1 MKKRI
6 ISALLT
12 VLMVM
17 SLFTGLS
24 VSAYADDENPQVVEY
39 TLKSGDYVL
48 KLCGIQGINYF
59 TCKDAIIKLNGL
71 RSEDD
76 FRFLAV
82 GRVIKLPA
90 TDAAA
95 LAIISSGSTGT
106 GSTGSS
112 GATAGT
118 VSAAKGSDSVA
129 YYLIPYTIQRGE
141 TVAGVCNSLGI
152 SFSNYADQI
161 MKLNNISSW
170 NKGAAGKTLLLPSP
184 KAPAVGTTCYQV
196 IAHKIAS
203 GETAYNMA
211 ASYGID
217 YGQNTKLL
225 QALNNTSNL
234 AKVKAGSTFY
244 IPVATTITATDSGNN
259 GGSNNGSNSGNNNNN
274 NSGNNNSGNN
284 NSGNNS
290 SSQKYSIT
298 PNINTAYGTMTFY
311 VNNATVSS
319 AAAGDTVTVDVNTT
333 DGKAISRLVVK
344 HADGSADVKLEGN
357 TFIMPGCNVRVDAE
371 IQSGYNIE
379 IESNYPTITAAT
391 VGGVSASSASQ
402 GANVKIVSTDPG
414 YMVESATVYY
424 TNWLGAKTFVTV
436 NDAMCFI
443 MPADDVVVKATLKA
457 VPTYNFYRKDCTNG
471 SFDLQVNGFSASKAA
486 KDAQVTIVW
495 KAMDGYTL
503 TSISVKKVKADG
515 TLGDSVNV
523 LNNSF
528 TMPGCDVNVELSFGQ
543 TNNAIVINAAPG
555 GKLTAHEYTETTKD
569 GATTRTV
576 SDKITEALTGKTI
589 FVKGEKDT
597 GFTDNFNITV
607 TRNAD
612 GNLVA
617 VESKSFTIGS
627 VSYNGYTFTMPAG
640 GVTIDGQFIGG
651 IKKADLEFDAGID
664 SGDGNGNIV
673 FFNGEETDKKLT
685 GKEITVGSKIT
696 LGTLAREGY
705 AFNKFEVYV
714 DTSTTSNPNFEYSV
728 ELSELANTQ
737 GYFLMPNSNVRI
749 KTIFQADAIALEAAT
764 IRGSGDVSYQ
774 VSTDGKDGTYQT
786 ANSCKVGDWV
796 KVVVKPSSEGYVVPE
811 NAILVTDKATNKV
824 IKLVKPTG
832 SNHFAFQMPSK
843 GVTVY
848 VILVGDLHKLELR
861 TINADNNTSD
871 LQGKSLWQVEVE
883 GNWPVVENK
892 TLGSDTEVKAHDPV
906 VLSLTEPGAAN
917 YVVDKVVLKTAT
929 NGSEYAGG
937 IEFKDGRYYFA
948 MPDDDTTCTVYLKSK
963 SSNDVSLVGCLSYDS
978 SRGSANFEK
987 AGTTGTKGT
996 VISSCKV
1003 GDTIMVRAT
1012 AAEGYT
1018 LTEDDIVITRAD
1030 GGTLTKGTDV
1040 ADGNFKPEK
1049 DGGKVIGWTFKMP
1062 QGGVR
1067 VTVNFKPTEAHGISL
1082 EIKDQDGNLLKGQGY
1097 VAVQY
1102 GGNSFTDISTDLGK
1116 VPYGSAVTVSLTDV
1130 GKSLYSLT
1138 KVTVDGVSCENKGSF
1153 YGFYMPNKDADIKV
1167 TLTAKTAD
1175 TNSYKLFSSYDYS
1188 KGTVGFYD
1196 KNGNP
1201 IDTAAEGDA
1210 VDIVFTPADGYM
1222 LDSYSIVRNTDN
1234 VTVDEQ
1240 SGETARKTTKV
1251 TVTMGDKPGSSST
1264 GLYAKDG
1271 ITVAANFVNKVYTA
1285 EISIKG
1291 LPTTTGTATAGSET
1305 TGTGEST
1312 GATTGETSTG
1322 VTTGETGT
1330 STSTTSD
1337 QTANL
1342 LQFKGADGKY
1352 KAVQNG
1358 SKVEVVFNSNVNIG
1372 LTTSGSSYKIT
1383 GYVVY
1388 SASDPTKK
1396 LADIKG
1402 DCNDFNFWVTKD
1414 GVSKIEITLAAK

>member
-71 RSEDD
+71 KSEDD

-95 LAIISSGSTGT
+95 LAIISSGSTGST

-118 VSAAKGSDSVA
+118 VSAAKGSDTVA

-141 TVAGVCNSLGI
+141 TVAGICNSLGI

-170 NKGAAGKTLLLPSP
+170 NKVAAGKTLLLPSP

-196 IAHKIAS
+196 VAHKIGS

-211 ASYGID
+211 ASYGVD

-244 IPVATTITATDSGNN
+244 VPVATTITATGSGNT
-259 GGSNNGSNSGNNNNN
+259 GNSGNSGNSGSSGNNN

-284 NSGNNS
+284 SGNNS
-290 SSQKYSIT
+290 STKKYSIT

-333 DGKAISRLVVK
+333 DGKAISSLVVK

-371 IQSGYNIE
+371 IQSGYDID
-379 IESNYPTITAAT
+379 IESNYPTITAAA
-391 VGGVSASSASQ
+391 VSGVSASSASQ

-414 YMVESATVYY
+414 YMVESVTVYSSD
-424 TNWLGAKTFVTV
+424 WLGVKKFITV

-443 MPADDVVVKATLKA
+443 MPAANVTVKATLKA
-457 VPTYNFYRKDCTNG
+457 VPTYNFYRADCVNG

-486 KDAQVTIVW
+486 KGAQVTIVW

-503 TSISVKKVKADG
+503 SGISVTEKKNG
-515 TLGDSVNV
+515 TSVSV

-528 TMPGCDVNVELSFGQ
+528 TMPGCDVEIKLTFGK
-543 TNNAIVINAAPG
+543 TDNAIVINAVEG
-555 GKLTAHEYTETTKD
+555 GILNAYDTK
-569 GATTRTV
+569 GN
-576 SDKITEALTGKTI
+576 SITEAKTGDLITI
-589 FVKGEKDT
+589 KMKAGTNEA
-597 GFTDNFNITV
+597 GYGSSFNLTV

-612 GNLVA
+612 GNLV
-617 VESKSFTIGS
+617 TIAPATGPADQ
-627 VSYNGYTFTMPAG
+627 YTFTMPAG
-640 GVTIDGQFIGG
+640 GVTVDGQFIGNE
-651 IKKADLEFDAGID
+651 KKVRIAFDGG
-664 SGDGNGNIV
+664 SNGNTVIV
-673 FFNGEETDKKLT
+673 NDAPVTNDTDVKAA
-685 GKEITVGSKIT
+685 VGSKVT

-705 AFNKFEVYV
+705 AFTRFEVYV
-714 DTSTTSNPNFEYSV
+714 DNVRNV
-728 ELSELANTQ
+728 EQSELANTQ
-737 GYFLMPNSNVRI
+737 GYFLVPNGSDIVV
-749 KTIFQADAIALEAAT
+749 KAFFTADAIALESAT
-764 IRGSGDVSYQ
+764 IKGSGDVSYQ

-832 SNHFAFQMPSK
+832 SSHFAFQMPSK

-917 YVVDKVVLKTAT
+917 YVIEKVELKTVGGA
-929 NGSEYAGG
+929 YAGG
-937 IEFKDGRYYFA
+937 VEYTGSEYYFA
-948 MPDDDTTCTVYLKSK
+948 MPDDDTTCTVYLKAK
-963 SSNDVSLVGCLSYDS
+963 SSNDVSLIGSLNYDS

-987 AGTTGTKGT
+987 AGATGT

-1003 GDTIMVRAT
+1003 GDTVMVRAT

-1030 GGTLTKGTDV
+1030 GGTLTKGADV

-1049 DGGKVIGWTFKMP
+1049 DSGGKFIGWTFNMP

-1138 KVTVDGVSCENKGSF
+1138 KVTVDGITCYDNGSY
-1153 YGFYMPNKDADIKV
+1153 YGFYMPNKDAVIKV
-1167 TLTAKTAD
+1167 TLTAKTSVPTSFD
-1175 TNSYKLFSSYDYS
+1175 IYSSSDFS
-1188 KGTVGFYD
+1188 KGTVGFYVG
-1196 KNGNP
+1196 GNP
-1201 IDTAAEGDA
+1201 VTSAQKGDN
-1210 VDIVFTPADGYM
+1210 VDITFTPAAGYM
-1222 LDSYSIVRNTDN
+1222 LDSYTIVRNTDN
-1234 VTVDEQ
+1234 VTVKEENALAKD
-1240 SGETARKTTKV
+1240 TY
-1251 TVTMGDKPGSSST
+1251 TVTIPMEEDN
-1264 GLYAKDG
+1264 
-1271 ITVAANFVNKVYTA
+1271 ITVTANFVNKVFKAKIKLVGADGTTV
-1285 EISIKG
+1285 ITDPNLVQIKG
-1291 LPTTTGTATAGSET
+1291 T
-1305 TGTGEST
+1305 
-1312 GATTGETSTG
+1312 
-1322 VTTGETGT
+1322 
-1330 STSTTSD
+1330 
-1337 QTANL
+1337 
-1342 LQFKGADGKY
+1342 DGKY
-1352 KAVQNG
+1352 KAVKHD
-1358 SKVEVVFNSNVNIG
+1358 SEVEVVFDNNVNIG
-1372 LTTSGSSYKIT
+1372 LTSTGNGYKIT
-1383 GYVVY
+1383 KYTITD
-1388 SASDPTKK
+1388 ASTSKVKTPTE
-1396 LADIKG
+1396 
-1402 DCNDFNFWVTKD
+1402 CNCSDFNFKVAKE
-1414 GVSKIEITLAAK
+1414 GVSEIEIRLEVK

>member
-17 SLFTGLS
+17 SLFTGMT

-48 KLCGIQGINYF
+48 KLCQAQGINYF

-71 RSEDD
+71 KSEND

-95 LAIISSGSTGT
+95 LSIIASGSTGST
-106 GSTGSS
+106 DSTGSS
-112 GATAGT
+112 GTTAGT

-141 TVAGVCNSLGI
+141 TVAGICNSLGI

-170 NKGAAGKTLLLPSP
+170 NKVAAGKTLLLPSP

-203 GETAYNMA
+203 GETAYTMS

-225 QALNNTSNL
+225 QALNNSSNL

-244 IPVATTITATDSGNN
+244 IPVATTITATGSGSTGGTGGAGNT
-259 GGSNNGSNSGNNNNN
+259 GSNGNT
-274 NSGNNNSGNN
+274 GNTGNTGNSGNN

-290 SSQKYSIT
+290 STKKYSIT

-319 AAAGDTVTVDVNTT
+319 AAAGDKVTVDVNTT
-333 DGKAISRLVVK
+333 DGKAISGLVVK

-371 IQSGYNIE
+371 IQSGYDIN

-391 VGGVSASSASQ
+391 VGGVSVNSASQ

-414 YMVESATVYY
+414 YMVDSATVYY
-424 TNWLGAKTFVTV
+424 TTWLGIKKFVSV

-443 MPADDVVVKATLKA
+443 MPTDDITIKATLKA
-457 VPTYNFYRKDCTNG
+457 VPTYNFYRDDCLNG

-486 KDAQVTIVW
+486 KGAQVTIVW
-495 KAMDGYTL
+495 KAVDGYTL
-503 TSISVKKVKADG
+503 TSINVTDAATEKK
-515 TLGDSVNV
+515 TISV

-528 TMPGCDVNVELSFGQ
+528 TMPGYDVKVTLKFGK
-543 TNNAIVINAAPG
+543 TDNAIVINAAPG
-555 GKLTAHEYTETTKD
+555 GKLEAYKYSKISSGKLILTE
-569 GATTRTV
+569 
-576 SDKITEALTGKTI
+576 KITEALTGESI
-589 FVKGEKDT
+589 FIKGTPDKDQ
-597 GFTDNFNITV
+597 GYTDEFSVTV

-612 GNLVA
+612 GNLVNLKKDSAATGTGGDA
-617 VESKSFTIGS
+617 VNFK
-627 VSYNGYTFTMPAG
+627 GYTFTMPAG

-651 IKKADLEFDAGID
+651 TKNLHIEFDGN
-664 SGDGNGNIV
+664 NGNTVIV
-673 FFNGEETDKKLT
+673 NDVPTSVDKDVQV
-685 GKEITVGSKIT
+685 TVGSKVT
-696 LGTLAREGY
+696 LGTLARDGY
-705 AFNKFEVYV
+705 AFNRFEVYV
-714 DTSTTSNPNFEYSV
+714 DDIYDV
-728 ELSELANTQ
+728 EQSELANTQ
-737 GYFLMPNSNVRI
+737 GYILMPNG
-749 KTIFQADAIALEAAT
+749 KTAKGTVLKAFFTPDAIPLEAAT

-774 VSTDGKDGTYQT
+774 VSTNSTNGKDGTYMT
-786 ANSCKVGDWV
+786 ACSSKVGDWV
-796 KVVVKPSSEGYVVPE
+796 KIVVKPNREGYVVPE
-811 NAILVTDKATNKV
+811 NAILVVDKATGKSINLTK
-824 IKLVKPTG
+824 I
-832 SNHFAFQMPSK
+832 SDNSYAFQMPSQ
-843 GVTVY
+843 GVNVS
-848 VILVGDLHKLELR
+848 VILVGDPHQLVLK
-861 TINADNNTSD
+861 TVNADNNSTTD
-871 LQGKSLWQVEVE
+871 LQGKSLWQISIE
-883 GNWPVVENK
+883 GDWPIVENDPTGNK
-892 TLGSDTEVKAHDPV
+892 TAADVKANDPI
-906 VLSLTEPGAAN
+906 LLTLTEPGAAN
-917 YVVDKVVLKTAT
+917 YVIEKVELKTVGGA
-929 NGSEYAGG
+929 YAGG
-937 IEFKDGRYYFA
+937 VEYTGSEYYFA
-948 MPDDDTTCTVYLKSK
+948 MPDANTICTVYLKAK
-963 SSNDVSLVGCLSYDS
+963 SSNDVSLIGSLNYDS

-987 AGTTGTKGT
+987 AGATGT

-1040 ADGNFKPEK
+1040 ANGNFVPEK
-1049 DGGKVIGWTFKMP
+1049 DGGKVIGWKFNMP

-1067 VTVNFKPTEAHGISL
+1067 VTVNFKPTEAYGISL

-1138 KVTVDGVSCENKGSF
+1138 KVTVDGITCYDNGSY
-1153 YGFYMPNKDADIKV
+1153 YGFYMPNKDAVIKV
-1167 TLTAKTAD
+1167 TLTAKTPE
-1175 TNSYKLFSSYDYS
+1175 TTSYKLYSSYDYS
-1188 KGTVGFYD
+1188 KGTVGFYVG
-1196 KNGNP
+1196 GNP
-1201 IDTAAEGDA
+1201 VDTAKETET
-1210 VDIVFTPADGYM
+1210 VSITFSPAAGYM
-1222 LDSYSIVRNTDN
+1222 LDSYTIVRKTDN
-1234 VTVDEQ
+1234 VTVDEK
-1240 SGETARKTTKV
+1240 SGLAESGTKTV
-1251 TVTMGDKPGSSST
+1251 DVMISSVMDDFTVT
-1264 GLYAKDG
+1264 
-1271 ITVAANFVNKVYTA
+1271 ANFVNRVYQ
-1285 EISIKG
+1285 
-1291 LPTTTGTATAGSET
+1291 TTVKIVDKDGNDITDE
-1305 TGTGEST
+1305 
-1312 GATTGETSTG
+1312 
-1322 VTTGETGT
+1322 
-1330 STSTTSD
+1330 
-1337 QTANL
+1337 NL
-1342 LQFKGADGKY
+1342 VQFRDASGKY
-1352 KAVQNG
+1352 KALKNG
-1358 SKVEVVFNSNVNIG
+1358 SKIDVVFDNNVNIG
-1372 LTTSGSSYKIT
+1372 LTSTGSGYKIT
-1383 GYVVY
+1383 NYKILNVGTP
-1388 SASDPTKK
+1388 AGELANTKC
-1396 LADIKG
+1396 
-1402 DCNDFNFWVTKD
+1402 DCNDFNFKVTKD
-1414 GVSKIEITLAAK
+1414 GVSEITITLEVK

>member
-48 KLCGIQGINYF
+48 KLCQAQGINYF

-71 RSEDD
+71 KSEND

-95 LAIISSGSTGT
+95 LSIIASGSTGT
-106 GSTGSS
+106 GSTGST
-112 GATAGT
+112 GASAGT

-141 TVAGVCNSLGI
+141 TVAGICNSLGI
-152 SFSNYADQI
+152 SFTNYADQI
-161 MKLNNISSW
+161 MRLNNISSW
-170 NKGAAGKTLLLPSP
+170 NKVAAGKTLLLPSP

-196 IAHKIAS
+196 VAHKVAS
-203 GETAYNMA
+203 GETAYNMV
-211 ASYGID
+211 ASYGVD

-244 IPVATTITATDSGNN
+244 VPVATTITATGSGNT
-259 GGSNNGSNSGNNNNN
+259 GSTGNTGSGDNSGNNNS

-284 NSGNNS
+284 NSTAK
-290 SSQKYSIT
+290 KYSIT

-311 VNNATVSS
+311 VNNAAVSS

-333 DGKAISRLVVK
+333 DGKAISSLIVK
-344 HADGSADVKLEGN
+344 HADGSADVKLTGN

-371 IQSGYNIE
+371 IDSGYDIE
-379 IESNYPTITAAT
+379 IDSNYPTITAAT
-391 VGGVSASSASQ
+391 VGGVSVTSASQ

-414 YMVESATVYY
+414 YMVDSATVYY
-424 TNWLGAKTFVTV
+424 TSWLGIKKFVTV

-443 MPADDVVVKATLKA
+443 MPADDVTVKATLKA
-457 VPTYNFYRKDCTNG
+457 VPTYNFYRADCVNG

-486 KDAQVTIVW
+486 KGAQVSIAW

-503 TSISVKKVKADG
+503 TSINVTEAVSKKNI
-515 TLGDSVNV
+515 NV

-528 TMPGCDVNVELSFGQ
+528 TMPGCDVNVELSFGK
-543 TNNAIVINAAPG
+543 TDNAIVINAALG
-555 GKLTAHEYTETTKD
+555 GKLVAYDYKS
-569 GATTRTV
+569 GV
-576 SDKITEALTGKTI
+576 KGSLITEAMTGDKVLI
-589 FVKGEKDT
+589 EGEPDT
-597 GFTDNFNITV
+597 AEGFDYDFSLTV

-612 GNLVA
+612 GNLVKTDK
-617 VESKSFTIGS
+617 V
-627 VSYNGYTFTMPAG
+627 VSTSTACAYAFTMPAG
-640 GVTIDGQFIGG
+640 GVTVDGQFNGVYM
-651 IKKADLEFDAGID
+651 DLTVDFPNS
-664 SGDGNGNIV
+664 SGNENSVTVNGNTIKDT
-673 FFNGEETDKKLT
+673 FNTTERTDSVA
-685 GKEITVGSKIT
+685 VGSKVAFS
-696 LGTLAREGY
+696 TLARDGY

-714 DTSTTSNPNFEYSV
+714 NGEYSV
-728 ELSELANTQ
+728 ELSELVNTQ
-737 GYFLMPNSNVRI
+737 GYFLMPNGTVVV
-749 KTIFQADAIALEAAT
+749 KAFFQTDAIALEAAT

-796 KVVVKPSSEGYVVPE
+796 KVVAKPSYDGFVVTE
-811 NAILVTDKATNKV
+811 EAILVTDRATGKA
-824 IKLVKPTG
+824 IKLVKPAG
-832 SNHFAFQMPSK
+832 SDHFAFQMPSQ

-917 YVVDKVVLKTAT
+917 YVIEKVELKTVGGA
-929 NGSEYAGG
+929 YAGG
-937 IEFKDGRYYFA
+937 VEYTGSEYYFA
-948 MPDDDTTCTVYLKSK
+948 MPDDDTTCTVYLKAK

-987 AGTTGTKGT
+987 AGTKGT

-1040 ADGNFKPEK
+1040 ADGNFRPEK
-1049 DGGKVIGWTFKMP
+1049 DGGGKVIGWTFNMP

-1138 KVTVDGVSCENKGSF
+1138 KVTVDGITCYDNGSY
-1153 YGFYMPNKDADIKV
+1153 YGFYMPNKDAVIKV
-1167 TLTAKTAD
+1167 TLTEKTSVPTSFD
-1175 TNSYKLFSSYDYS
+1175 IYSSSDFS
-1188 KGTVGFYD
+1188 KGTVGFYVG
-1196 KNGNP
+1196 GNP
-1201 IDTAAEGDA
+1201 VTSAQNGVN
-1210 VDIVFTPADGYM
+1210 VDITFTPAAGYM
-1222 LDSYSIVRNTDN
+1222 LDSYTIVRNTDN
-1234 VTVDEQ
+1234 VTVKEENALAKD
-1240 SGETARKTTKV
+1240 TY
-1251 TVTMGDKPGSSST
+1251 TVTIPMEEDN
-1264 GLYAKDG
+1264 
-1271 ITVAANFVNKVYTA
+1271 ITVTANFVNKVFKAKIKLVGADGTTA
-1285 EISIKG
+1285 ITD
-1291 LPTTTGTATAGSET
+1291 P
-1305 TGTGEST
+1305 
-1312 GATTGETSTG
+1312 
-1322 VTTGETGT
+1322 
-1330 STSTTSD
+1330 
-1337 QTANL
+1337 NL
-1342 LQFKGADGKY
+1342 VQFKGTDGKY
-1352 KAVQNG
+1352 KAVKDG
-1358 SKVEVVFNSNVNIG
+1358 SEVEVVFDNNVNIG
-1372 LTTSGSSYKIT
+1372 LTATGSDYEIVNYKIT
-1383 GYVVY
+1383 
-1388 SASDPTKK
+1388 SAVDPSKALVDTKCN
-1396 LADIKG
+1396 
-1402 DCNDFNFWVTKD
+1402 CNDFNYYVTKD
-1414 GVSKIEITLAAK
+1414 GVSEITITLQTK

>member
-24 VSAYADDENPQVVEY
+24 VSAYADNENPQVVEY

-71 RSEDD
+71 KSEDD

-82 GRVIKLPA
+82 GRAIKLPA

-95 LAIISSGSTGT
+95 LAIISSGSTGST

-118 VSAAKGSDSVA
+118 VSAAKGSDTVA

-141 TVAGVCNSLGI
+141 TVAGICNSLGI

-170 NKGAAGKTLLLPSP
+170 NKVAAGKTLLLPSP

-196 IAHKIAS
+196 VAHKIGS

-211 ASYGID
+211 ASYGVD

-244 IPVATTITATDSGNN
+244 IPVATTITASSTGNT
-259 GGSNNGSNSGNNNNN
+259 GSTGNSGNSGNTGSSGNNN

-284 NSGNNS
+284 SGNNS
-290 SSQKYSIT
+290 STKKYSIT

-333 DGKAISRLVVK
+333 DGKAISSLVVK

-371 IQSGYNIE
+371 IQSGYDID
-379 IESNYPTITAAT
+379 IESNYPTITAAA
-391 VGGVSASSASQ
+391 VSGVSASSASQ

-414 YMVESATVYY
+414 YMVESVTVYSSD
-424 TNWLGAKTFVTV
+424 WLGVKKFITV

-443 MPADDVVVKATLKA
+443 MPAANVTVKATLKA
-457 VPTYNFYRKDCTNG
+457 VPTYNFYRADCVNG

-486 KDAQVTIVW
+486 KGAQVTIVW

-503 TSISVKKVKADG
+503 SGISVTEKKNG
-515 TLGDSVNV
+515 TSVSV

-528 TMPGCDVNVELSFGQ
+528 TMPGCDVEIKLTFGK
-543 TNNAIVINAAPG
+543 TDNAIVINAVEG
-555 GKLTAHEYTETTKD
+555 GILNAYDTK
-569 GATTRTV
+569 GN
-576 SDKITEALTGKTI
+576 SITEAKTGDLITI
-589 FVKGEKDT
+589 KMKAGTNEA
-597 GFTDNFNITV
+597 GYGSSFNLTV

-612 GNLVA
+612 GNLV
-617 VESKSFTIGS
+617 TIAPATGPADQ
-627 VSYNGYTFTMPAG
+627 YTFTMPAG
-640 GVTIDGQFIGG
+640 GVTVDGQFIGNE
-651 IKKADLEFDAGID
+651 KKVRIAFDGG
-664 SGDGNGNIV
+664 SNGNTVIV
-673 FFNGEETDKKLT
+673 NDAPVTNDQDVKAA
-685 GKEITVGSKIT
+685 VGSKIT

-705 AFNKFEVYV
+705 AFTRFEVYV
-714 DTSTTSNPNFEYSV
+714 DNVHNV
-728 ELSELANTQ
+728 EQSELANTQ
-737 GYFLMPNSNVRI
+737 GYFLVPNGSDIVV
-749 KTIFQADAIALEAAT
+749 KAFFTADAIALEAAT

-774 VSTDGKDGTYQT
+774 VSTTGKDGTYQT

-796 KVVVKPSSEGYVVPE
+796 KVVVKPASEGYVVPE

-892 TLGSDTEVKAHDPV
+892 TLGSDTEVKAHDQV

-917 YVVDKVVLKTAT
+917 YVIEKVEIKTVGGA
-929 NGSEYAGG
+929 YAGG
-937 IEFKDGRYYFA
+937 VEYTGSEYYFA
-948 MPDDDTTCTVYLKSK
+948 MPDDDTTCTVYLKAK

-978 SRGSANFEK
+978 SRGSANFQK
-987 AGTTGTKGT
+987 AGATGT

-1003 GDTIMVRAT
+1003 GDTVMVRAT

-1030 GGTLTKGTDV
+1030 GGTLTKGTDF
-1040 ADGNFKPEK
+1040 ADGNFVPEK
-1049 DGGKVIGWTFKMP
+1049 DSGGKFIGWKFNMP

-1067 VTVNFKPTEAHGISL
+1067 VTVNFKPTEARGISL
-1082 EIKDQDGNLLKGQGY
+1082 EIKDQNGNLLNGQGN

-1138 KVTVDGVSCENKGSF
+1138 KVTVDGITCYDNGGY
-1153 YGFYMPNKDADIKV
+1153 YGFYMPNKDAVIKV
-1167 TLTAKTAD
+1167 TLTEKTSVPTSFD
-1175 TNSYKLFSSYDYS
+1175 IYSSSDFS
-1188 KGTVGFYD
+1188 KGTVGFYVG
-1196 KNGNP
+1196 GNP
-1201 IDTAAEGDA
+1201 VTSAQKGVN
-1210 VDIVFTPADGYM
+1210 VDITFTPAAGYM
-1222 LDSYSIVRNTDN
+1222 LDSYTIVRNTDN
-1234 VTVDEQ
+1234 VTVKEENALAKD
-1240 SGETARKTTKV
+1240 TY
-1251 TVTMGDKPGSSST
+1251 TVTIPMEEDN
-1264 GLYAKDG
+1264 
-1271 ITVAANFVNKVYTA
+1271 ITVTANFVNKVFKA
-1285 EISIKG
+1285 KIKLVG
-1291 LPTTTGTATAGSET
+1291 ADGTTVIT
-1305 TGTGEST
+1305 
-1312 GATTGETSTG
+1312 
-1322 VTTGETGT
+1322 
-1330 STSTTSD
+1330 D
-1337 QTANL
+1337 PNL
-1342 LQFKGADGKY
+1342 VQIKGADGKY
-1352 KAVQNG
+1352 KAVKHD
-1358 SKVEVVFNSNVNIG
+1358 SEVEVVFDNNVNIG
-1372 LTTSGSSYKIT
+1372 LTSTGNGYKIT
-1383 GYVVY
+1383 KYTITD
-1388 SASDPTKK
+1388 ASTSKVKTPTE
-1396 LADIKG
+1396 
-1402 DCNDFNFWVTKD
+1402 CNCSDFNFKVAKE
-1414 GVSKIEITLAAK
+1414 GVSEIEIRLEVK

>member
-24 VSAYADDENPQVVEY
+24 VSAYADNENPQVVEY

-71 RSEDD
+71 KSEDD

-82 GRVIKLPA
+82 GRAIKLPA

-95 LAIISSGSTGT
+95 LAIISSGSTGST

-118 VSAAKGSDSVA
+118 VSAAKGSDTVA

-141 TVAGVCNSLGI
+141 TVAGICNSLGI

-170 NKGAAGKTLLLPSP
+170 NKVAAGKTLLLPSP

-196 IAHKIAS
+196 VAHKIGS

-211 ASYGID
+211 ASYGVD

-244 IPVATTITATDSGNN
+244 IPVATTITASSTGNT
-259 GGSNNGSNSGNNNNN
+259 GSTGNSGNSGNTGSSGNNN

-284 NSGNNS
+284 SGNNS
-290 SSQKYSIT
+290 STKKYSIT

-333 DGKAISRLVVK
+333 DGKAISSLVVK

-371 IQSGYNIE
+371 IQSGYDID
-379 IESNYPTITAAT
+379 IESNYPTITAAA
-391 VGGVSASSASQ
+391 VSGVSASSASQ

-414 YMVESATVYY
+414 YMVESVTVYSSD
-424 TNWLGAKTFVTV
+424 WLGVKKFITV

-443 MPADDVVVKATLKA
+443 MPAANVTVKATLKA
-457 VPTYNFYRKDCTNG
+457 VPTYNFYRADCVNG

-486 KDAQVTIVW
+486 KGAQVTIVW

-503 TSISVKKVKADG
+503 SGISVTEKKNG
-515 TLGDSVNV
+515 TSVSV

-528 TMPGCDVNVELSFGQ
+528 TMPGCDVEIKLTFGK
-543 TNNAIVINAAPG
+543 TDNAIVINAVEG
-555 GKLTAHEYTETTKD
+555 GILNAYDTK
-569 GATTRTV
+569 GN
-576 SDKITEALTGKTI
+576 SITEAKTGDLITI
-589 FVKGEKDT
+589 KMKAGTNEA
-597 GFTDNFNITV
+597 GYGSSFNLTV

-612 GNLVA
+612 GNLV
-617 VESKSFTIGS
+617 TIAPATGPADQ
-627 VSYNGYTFTMPAG
+627 YTFTMPAG
-640 GVTIDGQFIGG
+640 GVTVDGQFIGNE
-651 IKKADLEFDAGID
+651 KKVRIAFDGG
-664 SGDGNGNIV
+664 SNGNTVIV
-673 FFNGEETDKKLT
+673 NDAPVTNDQDVKAA
-685 GKEITVGSKIT
+685 VGSKIT

-705 AFNKFEVYV
+705 AFTRFEVYV
-714 DTSTTSNPNFEYSV
+714 DNVHNV
-728 ELSELANTQ
+728 EQSELANTQ
-737 GYFLMPNSNVRI
+737 GYFLVPNGSDIVV
-749 KTIFQADAIALEAAT
+749 KAFFTADAIALEAAT

-774 VSTDGKDGTYQT
+774 VSTTGKDGTYQT

-796 KVVVKPSSEGYVVPE
+796 KVVVKPASEGYVVPE

-892 TLGSDTEVKAHDPV
+892 TLGSDTEVKAHDQV

-917 YVVDKVVLKTAT
+917 YVIEKVEIKTVGGA
-929 NGSEYAGG
+929 YAGG
-937 IEFKDGRYYFA
+937 VEYTGSEYYFA
-948 MPDDDTTCTVYLKSK
+948 MPDDDTTCTVYLKAK

-987 AGTTGTKGT
+987 AGATGT

-1003 GDTIMVRAT
+1003 GDTVMVRAT

-1030 GGTLTKGTDV
+1030 GGTLTKGTDF
-1040 ADGNFKPEK
+1040 ADGNFVPEK
-1049 DGGKVIGWTFKMP
+1049 DSGGKFIGWKFNMP

-1067 VTVNFKPTEAHGISL
+1067 VTVNFKPTEARGISL
-1082 EIKDQDGNLLKGQGY
+1082 EIKDQNGNLLNGQGN

-1138 KVTVDGVSCENKGSF
+1138 KVTVDGITCYDNGGY
-1153 YGFYMPNKDADIKV
+1153 YGFYMPNKDAVIKV
-1167 TLTAKTAD
+1167 TLTEKTSVPTSFD
-1175 TNSYKLFSSYDYS
+1175 IYSSSDFS
-1188 KGTVGFYD
+1188 KGTVGFYVG
-1196 KNGNP
+1196 GNP
-1201 IDTAAEGDA
+1201 VTSAQKGVN
-1210 VDIVFTPADGYM
+1210 VDITFTPAAGYM
-1222 LDSYSIVRNTDN
+1222 LDSYTIVRNTDN
-1234 VTVDEQ
+1234 VTVKEENALAKD
-1240 SGETARKTTKV
+1240 TY
-1251 TVTMGDKPGSSST
+1251 TVTIPMEEDN
-1264 GLYAKDG
+1264 
-1271 ITVAANFVNKVYTA
+1271 ITVTANFVNKVFKA
-1285 EISIKG
+1285 KIKLVG
-1291 LPTTTGTATAGSET
+1291 ADGTTVIT
-1305 TGTGEST
+1305 
-1312 GATTGETSTG
+1312 
-1322 VTTGETGT
+1322 
-1330 STSTTSD
+1330 D
-1337 QTANL
+1337 PNL
-1342 LQFKGADGKY
+1342 VQIKGADGKY
-1352 KAVQNG
+1352 KAVKHD
-1358 SKVEVVFNSNVNIG
+1358 SEVEVVFDNNVNIG
-1372 LTTSGSSYKIT
+1372 LTSTGNGYKIT
-1383 GYVVY
+1383 KYTITD
-1388 SASDPTKK
+1388 ASTSKVKTPTE
-1396 LADIKG
+1396 
-1402 DCNDFNFWVTKD
+1402 CNCSDFNFKVAKE
-1414 GVSKIEITLAAK
+1414 GVSEIEIRLEVK

>member
-71 RSEDD
+71 KSEND

-95 LAIISSGSTGT
+95 LAIISSGSTGST

-112 GATAGT
+112 GAAAGT
-118 VSAAKGSDSVA
+118 VSAAKGSDTVA

-141 TVAGVCNSLGI
+141 TVAGICNSLGI

-170 NKGAAGKTLLLPSP
+170 NKVAAGKTLLLPSP

-196 IAHKIAS
+196 VAHKIGS

-211 ASYGID
+211 ASYGVD

-244 IPVATTITATDSGNN
+244 IPVATTITASSTGNT
-259 GGSNNGSNSGNNNNN
+259 GSTGNSGNTGSSGNNN

-290 SSQKYSIT
+290 STKKYSIT

-333 DGKAISRLVVK
+333 DGKAISSLVVK

-371 IQSGYNIE
+371 IQSGYDID
-379 IESNYPTITAAT
+379 IESNYPTITAAA
-391 VGGVSASSASQ
+391 VNGVSARSASQ

-414 YMVESATVYY
+414 YMVESVTVYSSD
-424 TNWLGAKTFVTV
+424 WLGVKKFITV

-443 MPADDVVVKATLKA
+443 MPAANVTVKATLKA
-457 VPTYNFYRKDCTNG
+457 VPTYNFYRADCVNG

-486 KDAQVTIVW
+486 KGAQVSIVW

-503 TSISVKKVKADG
+503 TSINVTEAVSKKNI
-515 TLGDSVNV
+515 NV

-528 TMPGCDVNVELSFGQ
+528 TMPGCDVNVELSFGK
-543 TNNAIVINAAPG
+543 TDNAIVINAAPG
-555 GKLTAHEYTETTKD
+555 GKLVAYDYESGVK
-569 GATTRTV
+569 G
-576 SDKITEALTGKTI
+576 SLITEAMTGDKVLI
-589 FVKGEKDT
+589 EGEPDT
-597 GFTDNFNITV
+597 AEGFDYDFSLTV

-612 GNLVA
+612 GNLVKTDK
-617 VESKSFTIGS
+617 V
-627 VSYNGYTFTMPAG
+627 VSTSTACAYAFTMPAG
-640 GVTIDGQFIGG
+640 GVTVDGQFNGVYM
-651 IKKADLEFDAGID
+651 DLTVDFPNS
-664 SGDGNGNIV
+664 SGNENSVTVNGNTIKDT
-673 FFNGEETDKKLT
+673 FNTTERTDS
-685 GKEITVGSKIT
+685 IAVGSKVAFS
-696 LGTLAREGY
+696 TLARDGY
-705 AFNKFEVYV
+705 AFNKFEVCV
-714 DTSTTSNPNFEYSV
+714 NGEYSV
-728 ELSELANTQ
+728 ELGELANTQ
-737 GYFLMPNSNVRI
+737 GYFLMPNGTVVV
-749 KTIFQADAIALEAAT
+749 KAFFQNDAIALEAAT

-832 SNHFAFQMPSK
+832 SSHFAFQMPSK

-861 TINADNNTSD
+861 TINADNNTND

-917 YVVDKVVLKTAT
+917 YVIEKVELKTA
-929 NGSEYAGG
+929 GGAYAGG
-937 IEFKDGRYYFA
+937 VEYTGSEYYFA
-948 MPDDDTTCTVYLKSK
+948 MPDDDTTCTVYLKAK
-963 SSNDVSLVGCLSYDS
+963 SSNDVSLIGSLNYDS

-987 AGTTGTKGT
+987 AGATGT

-1003 GDTIMVRAT
+1003 GDTVMVRAT

-1040 ADGNFKPEK
+1040 ADGNFVPEK
-1049 DGGKVIGWTFKMP
+1049 DSGGKFIGWKFKMP

-1082 EIKDQDGNLLKGQGY
+1082 EIKDQDGNLLNGQGY

-1138 KVTVDGVSCENKGSF
+1138 KVTVDGITCYDNGSY
-1153 YGFYMPNKDADIKV
+1153 YGFYMPNKDAVIKV
-1167 TLTAKTAD
+1167 TLTEKTSVPTSFD
-1175 TNSYKLFSSYDYS
+1175 IYSSSDFS
-1188 KGTVGFYD
+1188 KGTVGFYVG
-1196 KNGNP
+1196 GNP
-1201 IDTAAEGDA
+1201 VTSAQKGVNVEIT
-1210 VDIVFTPADGYM
+1210 FTPAAGYM
-1222 LDSYSIVRNTDN
+1222 LDSYTIVRNTDN
-1234 VTVDEQ
+1234 VTVKEENALAKD
-1240 SGETARKTTKV
+1240 TY
-1251 TVTMGDKPGSSST
+1251 TVTIPMEEDN
-1264 GLYAKDG
+1264 
-1271 ITVAANFVNKVYTA
+1271 ITVTANFVNKVFKAKIKLVGADGTTV
-1285 EISIKG
+1285 ITDPNLVQIKG
-1291 LPTTTGTATAGSET
+1291 T
-1305 TGTGEST
+1305 
-1312 GATTGETSTG
+1312 
-1322 VTTGETGT
+1322 
-1330 STSTTSD
+1330 
-1337 QTANL
+1337 
-1342 LQFKGADGKY
+1342 DGKY
-1352 KAVQNG
+1352 KAVKHD
-1358 SKVEVVFNSNVNIG
+1358 SEVEVVFDNNVNIG
-1372 LTTSGSSYKIT
+1372 LTSTGNGYKIT
-1383 GYVVY
+1383 KYTITD
-1388 SASDPTKK
+1388 ASTSKVK
-1396 LADIKG
+1396 TSTE
-1402 DCNDFNFWVTKD
+1402 CNCSDFNFKVAKE
-1414 GVSKIEITLAAK
+1414 GVSEIEIRLEVK